1 MASSNISIKESALNR
16 CFMGKKEPKDLDLE
30 QELEALYR
38 KVASTDPPGDSS
50 YTLQQLKTETAA
62 PEEPGLSEQMND
74 CPIPRKEGS
83 TRRFLLM
90 AIGVFFP
97 LSLLCLVAIFFWPTI
112 YNYESLNLREK
123 VYPTRINKLTRETPL
138 NSPVSESI
146 KKPVSGN
153 LKTPSAIIPPE
164 TSKIKA
170 QAEESTAAPAPLKT
184 RNKAKY
190 VIQIK
195 AFPENRKKDALAFME
210 DVKKRVPDMQMK
222 TINIA
227 GHGVWYR
234 IWVGNFTSMKE
245 ASNNMRKLKLSE
257 SYPDSFIRM
266 QSGD

>member
-1 MASSNISIKESALNR
+1 MKN
-16 CFMGKKEPKDLDLE
+16 KEPKDVDLE

-38 KVASTDPPGDSS
+38 KVASADLPGDSS
-50 YTLQQLKTETAA
+50 YPLQQLKTETAA
-62 PEEPGLSEQMND
+62 PEEPGLPEQTND

-83 TRRFLLM
+83 ARRFLLM
-90 AIGVFFP
+90 AIGMFFF

-112 YNYESLNLREK
+112 YNYESLNLGEK
-123 VYPTRINKLTRETPL
+123 VYPIMINKLTGETPL
-138 NSPVSESI
+138 NPPVSEAI
-146 KKPVSGN
+146 KNPVSGN
-153 LKTPSAIIPPE
+153 LNNPSAIIPPE

-184 RNKAKY
+184 RDKAKY

-195 AFPENRKKDALAFME
+195 AFPEKREKDAYAFME
-210 DVKKRVPDMQMK
+210 DVKKRMPDIQMK
-222 TINIA
+222 TTHIA

-245 ASNNMRKLKLSE
+245 ASNNMKKLKLSE

-266 QSGD
+266 QSEE